1 MNVPF
6 LETRRAAQDEMAQT
20 VGCVVAAFI
29 TDPLARFA
37 WPSPH
42 DYLQSMPLC
51 VGEFATGSFRHGS
64 VLVSANFCGSALWL
78 PPGVHP
84 NAEALEQLFR
94 DTANPEHLDDVL
106 ATFEKMGE
114 WHPDEPHWYLPMI
127 GVEPNAQK
135 RGIGGAL
142 MSYGVSRCDQEG
154 MPAYLESSNPR
165 NISLYERH
173 GFQVMGEIRVGK
185 APVITPMLRR
195 PR

>member
-1 MNVPF
+1 MNDPF
-6 LETRRAAQDEMAQT
+6 FETRQATQDELAQT
-20 VGCVVAAFI
+20 VDCVVAAFI

-51 VGEFATGSFRHGS
+51 VREFATGSFEHGS
-64 VLVSANFCGSALWL
+64 ALVAANFCGSALWL

-94 DTANPEHLDDVL
+94 DTAKPEHLDDVL
-106 ATFEKMGE
+106 ATVEKMGE

-165 NISLYERH
+165 NISVYERH
-173 GFQVMGEIRVGK
+173 GFQVMGEIRVGE